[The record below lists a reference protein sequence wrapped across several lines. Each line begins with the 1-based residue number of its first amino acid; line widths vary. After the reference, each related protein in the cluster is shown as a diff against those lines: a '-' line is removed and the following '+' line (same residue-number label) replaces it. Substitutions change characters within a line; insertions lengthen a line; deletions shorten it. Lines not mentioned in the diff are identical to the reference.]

1 MSLAGRPTKYDALA
15 LKTAQSY
22 VRKCQKDGCIPFV
35 EELALEIGVNDDT
48 LVEWVGKHGE
58 FSATVKRLKTL
69 QKLHLKKGA
78 LERKLHPSIAM
89 FLLKANHDVSEKAAD
104 FSLSK
109 LYDESEPERD
119 KSLAPF
125 QRIWKM
131 QLPRQNMPERTKKNL
146 GMLLKQ
152 SRQIP
157 EMLYWCELW
166 YDVPNRGVGTT

>member
-119 KSLAPF
+119 KSLVVTIVSSVP
-125 QRIWKM
+125 
-131 QLPRQNMPERTKKNL
+131 KNL
-146 GMLLKQ
+146 EDAIAATEYARKNEEKFRNAAQTKQ
-152 SRQIP
+152 TNS
-157 EMLYWCELW
+157 
-166 YDVPNRGVGTT
+166 